1 MHVRNFVI
9 CDQEQRYARNL
20 LQMFQQRKAAGIEL
34 FLFHTLEDLKRFSEQ
49 KTIHVL
55 LIDEDYPQEQR
66 RQVQAKRRYVLV
78 KNMPEAPSGAEREI
92 YRYQGASQIW
102 RKIFNPPVRPA
113 GHRAQGTDKGRP
125 AMNRLGAGGAP
136 PRRMAEVR
144 GELIGIYSPVHRIGK
159 TLFALELGKK
169 LARKEPVL
177 YLDLEEYAGD
187 AFYFQDRPERNL
199 ADLLYYFRQ
208 GKGNFAVRMSVVAGQ
223 ADKLDYVLPM
233 PYVQDMQAVKK
244 EEWLGLFEKILSEC
258 IYEKVILDLGDSIDG
273 LLDILGRCATVY
285 TPYIEEPAAKAKLNQ
300 YFENLRKTGREA
312 VLERTIQKRMGER

>member
-1 MHVRNFVI
+1 MEDKLNVAIVLKPQGIRGEVKVKAL
-9 CDQEQRYARNL
+9 CDSA
-20 LQMFQQRKAAGIEL
+20 
-34 FLFHTLEDLKRFSEQ
+34 EDLKGLKRVFIDGVEYG
-49 KTIHVL
+49 VL
-55 LIDEDYPQEQR
+55 G
-66 RQVQAKRRYVLV
+66 V
-78 KNMPEAPSGAEREI
+78 
-92 YRYQGASQIW
+92 
-102 RKIFNPPVRPA
+102 
-113 GHRAQGTDKGRP
+113 RAQGETGYISLKGIFDRN
-125 AMNRLGAGGAP
+125 A
-136 PRRMAEVR
+136 AEHLR
-144 GELIGIYSPVHRIGK
+144 GKDI
-159 TLFALELGKK
+159 FALRDDMPPLPEDRFYIADLTGCAVVASSGEEIGEVVSVTP
-169 LARKEPVL
+169 ARTDIYTITTTKGEGKEPVL